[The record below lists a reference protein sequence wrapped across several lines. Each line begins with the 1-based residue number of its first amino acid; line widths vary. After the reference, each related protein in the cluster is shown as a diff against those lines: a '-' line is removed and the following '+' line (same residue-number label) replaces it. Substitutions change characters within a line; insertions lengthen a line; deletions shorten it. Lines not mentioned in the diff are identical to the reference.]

1 MSRTALLPCNELSN
15 PNYSIEWKCSLFM
28 QRQSVR
34 YADTSSITVSLLAL
48 PFYSPFVRQHQ
59 IVLSAKTYTGS
70 SLVRH
75 LRNNCN
81 KKQPQRRK
89 SCNQCIATK
98 SKCNLTRPT
107 CLRCS
112 LRQIPCAYTGSR
124 VGQPEQPA
132 SPGITSASLNFD
144 LNTMPTFQ
152 PQNPSATFDSTVFD
166 PFFADLGP
174 WSPSQLSELAVQA
187 PQHMGL
193 GLLPF
198 NDSIS
203 CATPGIADSESESGS
218 NQRLGLSSD
227 SNSIALANH
236 SMELIFRVFR
246 TWPQMLADGFQIPP
260 IFHSTHLP
268 SQMKL
273 PQPLATCITLVKM
286 WHGQCPGAE
295 EIVRVTIRQELDLVV
310 DRVCAL

>member
-1 MSRTALLPCNELSN
+1 
-15 PNYSIEWKCSLFM
+15 M
-28 QRQSVR
+28 QRQSVG
-34 YADTSSITVSLLAL
+34 YADFSSITVSLLAL
-48 PFYSPFVRQHQ
+48 PFYSPFVRQNQ
-59 IVLSAKTYTGS
+59 IVLSADTYAGS
-70 SLVRH
+70 SLIRH
-75 LRNNCN
+75 LRNKCN
-81 KKQPQRRK
+81 KNQPQRRK

-107 CLRCS
+107 CSRCS
-112 LRQIPCAYTGSR
+112 LRHIPCEYASFG
-124 VGQPEQPA
+124 VDQPEQAA
-132 SPGITSASLNFD
+132 SPGITSASLNFAFD
-144 LNTMPTFQ
+144 TTPTFQ
-152 PQNPSATFDSTVFD
+152 PLNLSARFDSTVFD

-174 WSPSQLSELAVQA
+174 WSPLQLSELSVQA

-193 GLLPF
+193 ELLPF

-203 CATPGIADSESESGS
+203 CVTPGNAESGL
-218 NQRLGLSSD
+218 NNRLELSSD
-227 SNSIALANH
+227 STSIALANH
-236 SMELIFRVFR
+236 SMELILRVFR

-295 EIVRVTIRQELDLVV
+295 GIVRVTIRQELDLII
-310 DRVCAL
+310 DRVSPL